1 MVDAFPQTLQALGYC
16 EGQTVRLEYRW
27 AEGHPERLAKLAAAL
42 VRLSVNVLVTV
53 RMEGVR
59 AAQQA
64 TATIPIVSAGADA
77 PLRAREGDAVYLARK
92 ALA

>member
-1 MVDAFPQTLQALGYC
+1 MWTSGLNTG
-16 EGQTVRLEYRW
+16 
-27 AEGHPERLAKLAAAL
+27 AEVSHADQEPLA
-42 VRLSVNVLVTV
+42 RRYMRRTRNVLVTV

-77 PLRAREGDAVYLARK
+77 PPRAREGDAVYLARK